1 MEKNKTK
8 PDIRFK
14 GFTDDW
20 EQRKFNE
27 LCDMVTV
34 GIANSATH
42 AYSDSGIVMF
52 RNQNIKPNF
61 LDDTDIIHIKPEF
74 EVKYKNKRLK
84 KNDLLV
90 ARTGY
95 PGTACVIPEKYE
107 NSQTFTT
114 LIARPKKNVNPYF
127 LCQYL
132 NSDVGV
138 EYFESTQIGGGQ
150 KNSSARI
157 LNEMPVTLPSDV
169 EEEKRIADY
178 FSQLDNL
185 ITLHQRE
192 CNQLKELKK
201 TMLKKMFPRDG
212 SNIPE
217 VRFAGFTDV
226 WEQCKFLELYEKNTE
241 RNNKLI
247 GYDRTISIATMSYKD
262 EGNGASDSSLKT
274 YKVLRPG
281 DLAFEGHTNKE
292 FRYGRFVANDIGI
305 GIMSPR
311 FSTLRPI
318 KKMPIDFWKYYIHY
332 EPIMRKVL
340 VNSTKA
346 GTMMNELVVD
356 DFMKQAVFVPSISE
370 QQHLGQY
377 FSQLDNLITLH
388 QRL

>member
-1 MEKNKTK
+1 
-8 PDIRFK
+8 
-14 GFTDDW
+14 
-20 EQRKFNE
+20 
-27 LCDMVTV
+27 MVTV

-114 LIARPKKNVNPYF
+114 LIAHPKKNVNPYF

-185 ITLHQRE
+185 ITLHQR
-192 CNQLKELKK
+192 L
-201 TMLKKMFPRDG
+201 
-212 SNIPE
+212 
-217 VRFAGFTDV
+217 
-226 WEQCKFLELYEKNTE
+226 
-241 RNNKLI
+241 
-247 GYDRTISIATMSYKD
+247 
-262 EGNGASDSSLKT
+262 
-274 YKVLRPG
+274 
-281 DLAFEGHTNKE
+281 
-292 FRYGRFVANDIGI
+292 
-305 GIMSPR
+305 
-311 FSTLRPI
+311 
-318 KKMPIDFWKYYIHY
+318 
-332 EPIMRKVL
+332 
-340 VNSTKA
+340 
-346 GTMMNELVVD
+346 
-356 DFMKQAVFVPSISE
+356 
-370 QQHLGQY
+370 
-377 FSQLDNLITLH
+377 
-388 QRL
+388 

>member
-14 GFTDDW
+14 GFTDD
-20 EQRKFNE
+20 
-27 LCDMVTV
+27 
-34 GIANSATH
+34 
-42 AYSDSGIVMF
+42 
-52 RNQNIKPNF
+52 
-61 LDDTDIIHIKPEF
+61 
-74 EVKYKNKRLK
+74 
-84 KNDLLV
+84 
-90 ARTGY
+90 
-95 PGTACVIPEKYE
+95 
-107 NSQTFTT
+107 
-114 LIARPKKNVNPYF
+114 
-127 LCQYL
+127 
-132 NSDVGV
+132 
-138 EYFESTQIGGGQ
+138 
-150 KNSSARI
+150 
-157 LNEMPVTLPSDV
+157 
-169 EEEKRIADY
+169 
-178 FSQLDNL
+178 
-185 ITLHQRE
+185 
-192 CNQLKELKK
+192 
-201 TMLKKMFPRDG
+201 
-212 SNIPE
+212 
-217 VRFAGFTDV
+217 

-388 QRL
+388 QRKMSKKKC